1 MKLKRGFLLAVIC
14 CLVVLVGCSAPP
26 TPKVEEGVSEDD
38 SMKRQLLSN
47 ESTAEYYR
55 TMLPY
60 KTSPTR
66 GLVYSR
72 YSKMNNRYDID
83 AFELALMRESQ
94 SYFSPDQVYFQEGQN
109 LTKAMVQRLLSK
121 RLTEA
126 ELAQELE
133 VDANYKDIG
142 LNPTKDERINID
154 GMDVN
159 PVYLAYLLE
168 QDYVVTKD
176 ENTVLEGVTIGLALN
191 PYQNW
196 KNELGYDQ
204 TIVLDEETLIE
215 KGKEIATRLI
225 DILRQEE
232 AFKDVPIMIGLFIV
246 QEESA
251 VTPGHMVAK
260 TLVGKNSST
269 IKNWESVNEKYYLLP
284 DSAILAVDANL
295 SNQFSSFKDTI
306 NEYYP
311 HYYGVIGLAHVLN
324 NKVDNLEIIINIDF
338 YGLAEKLSF
347 HQLVAQLIPDSFSS
361 DYDIDVVIR
370 SSDEIYG
377 ILKKSANEREVTLKL
392 TGWK

>member
-60 KTSPTR
+60 KTSLTR

-306 NEYYP
+306 KEYYP

>member
-306 NEYYP
+306 KEYYP

>member
-26 TPKVEEGVSEDD
+26 TPKVEEGGSEDD

-47 ESTAEYYR
+47 EATAEYYR

-142 LNPTKDERINID
+142 LNPTKDEGINID

-176 ENTVLEGVTIGLALN
+176 ENTVLEWVTIGLAVN
-191 PYQNW
+191 PY
-196 KNELGYDQ
+196 
-204 TIVLDEETLIE
+204 
-215 KGKEIATRLI
+215 
-225 DILRQEE
+225 
-232 AFKDVPIMIGLFIV
+232 
-246 QEESA
+246 
-251 VTPGHMVAK
+251 
-260 TLVGKNSST
+260 
-269 IKNWESVNEKYYLLP
+269 
-284 DSAILAVDANL
+284 
-295 SNQFSSFKDTI
+295 
-306 NEYYP
+306 
-311 HYYGVIGLAHVLN
+311 
-324 NKVDNLEIIINIDF
+324 
-338 YGLAEKLSF
+338 
-347 HQLVAQLIPDSFSS
+347 
-361 DYDIDVVIR
+361 
-370 SSDEIYG
+370 
-377 ILKKSANEREVTLKL
+377 KK
-392 TGWK
+392 

>member
-47 ESTAEYYR
+47 EATAEYYR

-94 SYFSPDQVYFQEGQN
+94 AYFSPDQVYFQEGQN

-204 TIVLDEETLIE
+204 TIVLDEEALIE

-306 NEYYP
+306 KEYYP

>member
-1 MKLKRGFLLAVIC
+1 MKLKRGFLLVVIC
-14 CLVVLVGCSAPP
+14 YLVVLVGCSAPP
-26 TPKVEEGVSEDD
+26 TPKVEEGISEDD

-47 ESTAEYYR
+47 EATSEYYR

-94 SYFSPDQVYFQEGQN
+94 SYFSPEQVYFQEGQN

-126 ELAQELE
+126 ELGQELE

-204 TIVLDEETLIE
+204 TIVLDLSLIH
-215 KGKEIATRLI
+215 I
-225 DILRQEE
+225 
-232 AFKDVPIMIGLFIV
+232 
-246 QEESA
+246 
-251 VTPGHMVAK
+251 
-260 TLVGKNSST
+260 
-269 IKNWESVNEKYYLLP
+269 
-284 DSAILAVDANL
+284 
-295 SNQFSSFKDTI
+295 
-306 NEYYP
+306 
-311 HYYGVIGLAHVLN
+311 
-324 NKVDNLEIIINIDF
+324 
-338 YGLAEKLSF
+338 
-347 HQLVAQLIPDSFSS
+347 
-361 DYDIDVVIR
+361 
-370 SSDEIYG
+370 
-377 ILKKSANEREVTLKL
+377 
-392 TGWK
+392 

>member
-1 MKLKRGFLLAVIC
+1 MKLKRGFLLVVIC
-14 CLVVLVGCSAPP
+14 YLVVLVGCSAPP
-26 TPKVEEGVSEDD
+26 TPKVEEGISEDD

-47 ESTAEYYR
+47 EATSEYYR

-66 GLVYSR
+66 RLVYSR

-94 SYFSPDQVYFQEGQN
+94 SYFSPEQVYFQEGQN

-126 ELAQELE
+126 ELGQELE

-306 NEYYP
+306 KEYYP